1 MENGEVLETLRLPD
15 SVFAEGFTFLDD
27 STVVLLTW
35 KENTAFLIHTWNM
48 EIIGTIPF
56 QGEGWGLC
64 YGEGAL
70 YHSDGTSAITIRDP
84 YTLEPTGSI
93 SVTLNGTPQPFL
105 NELEFIDGTIA
116 ANQWRTSRILFIDP
130 ASGTVER
137 VVNLSNVV
145 PDAPGVMNG
154 IAATGNGRIYCS
166 GKNWPV
172 TIILDDEGG
181 D

>member
-1 MENGEVLETLRLPD
+1 METGEVLEILRLPD
-15 SVFAEGFTFLDD
+15 SVFAEGFTFLND

-35 KENTAFLIHTWNM
+35 KEHTAFLIHTGNM

-64 YGEGAL
+64 HGAGVL
-70 YHSDGTSAITIRDP
+70 YHSDGTSTITVRDP
-84 YTLEPTGSI
+84 GTLEPTGSI
-93 SVTLNGTPQPFL
+93 SVTHNGTPQYFI
-105 NELEFIDGTIA
+105 NELEFIDGSIA

-130 ASGTVER
+130 ETGMVER
-137 VVNLSNVV
+137 LVNLRNVV

-154 IAATGNGRIYCS
+154 IALAGNGLIYCS

-172 TIILDDEGG
+172 TLILADQGG